1 MYVHVCCVGWYTLEN
16 VFSMCCML
24 CRLVLAVC
32 RHIQNAECI
41 SVCVY
46 PGCMYVVKAGTF

>member
-24 CRLVLAVC
+24 FRLVLAVC